1 MLMVV
6 CNDDKHQIALRMQN
20 SNEFR
25 LTSNLRPQKIV
36 KDNLVGMMIYSL
48 FWKCSQK
55 AIIMLK
61 TLYTYAIMLYHDT
74 NITLPTFL

>member
-48 FWKCSQK
+48 F
-55 AIIMLK
+55 
-61 TLYTYAIMLYHDT
+61 
-74 NITLPTFL
+74 